1 MASTLIHLTVA
12 NELNK
17 KLGKDKAKFL
27 IGSIA
32 PDLSKLVGENKIR
45 SHFLVNDYDSIP
57 DLDKFLNKYNYF
69 LNDDFVLGYYVH
81 LYTDYLWFKIFLP
94 NIYNEDKH
102 LIKKLNGDVVK
113 CNGNM
118 LSMYI
123 YNDYTNM
130 NSVLIDKYNLDLSLF
145 YMPLPEFRCLIDEI
159 PMDQLKLILDK
170 TVSIIN
176 DVKNRKE
183 YTFDEEMMDSFIK
196 FSVDII
202 ENNLK
207 DLRIIRD

>member
-1 MASTLIHLTVA
+1 MASSLIHLVVA

-17 KLGKDKAKFL
+17 KLNKDKTKFL

-32 PDLSKLVGENKIR
+32 PDLSKLVGEDKTR
-45 SHFLVNDYDSIP
+45 SHFLVNDSDCIP

-81 LYTDYLWFKIFLP
+81 LYTDYLWFKVFLP

-130 NSVLIDKYNLDLSLF
+130 NSVLIDKYNLDLKIF

-159 PMDQLKLILDK
+159 PMDKINLIVDK
-170 TVSIIN
+170 AGIIVEN
-176 DVKNRKE
+176 AKKYKEFTFNMENVKN
-183 YTFDEEMMDSFIK
+183 FVSLC
-196 FSVDII
+196 VDII
-202 ENNLK
+202 SSNLIEL
-207 DLRIIRD
+207 DVL